1 MYSFRNSKNIF
12 FRDDIQGLRGLAIL
26 AVVFFHFFP
35 NLLPN
40 GFLGVDL
47 FFVISGYLITL
58 IIIKDL
64 KKKNFSF
71 FNFYLNRFKRIYPS
85 ILWLLLIFSTISF
98 FFLLPID
105 LKNFFN
111 SVLSTLFLVPN
122 IFFWLNGGYF
132 GPISELKPMLH
143 MWSLGVEIQ
152 FYIFFPIFLILLF
165 KYFKKY
171 IIFLFILCIIFSYL
185 LNLYLINIDGANLAF
200 FMLPNRIW
208 EFLIGGL
215 VAIIPVLRIKPL
227 LHLIIYYFFLIIL
240 LFLIILDL
248 NISLI
253 LRSTFLILSLFFV
266 IYFGKVN
273 QNIYYYLLN
282 NKVFS
287 FFGKISFSFYLW
299 HWPIL
304 VLAKYYF
311 VRPLYFYESSIFLLI
326 GFFISYLNWYL
337 IENYF
342 RFKSNFI
349 YLTRYSFLTIFLIV
363 IIYFINNFNNFFPK
377 RFTKEILNISD
388 SIGTNYRC
396 EKSAYI
402 IFGGSRACTIAN
414 EKNKHDNFYTV
425 ALLGNSHAQMY
436 GYAFE
441 DIIKRLSI
449 NGIIIPL
456 NNCLPTTTYNISKDC
471 MVKANKN
478 LSNIIDDDKIK
489 VVIIALT
496 WDHTY
501 LLDKFYN
508 INLEN
513 TDILLASSLYDL
525 VLDLKKNNKKSLIIG
540 PLSLPGYNFSSEASR
555 NIYFKKNE
563 SLKTSNDFDDFKSKY
578 YNILNYLESKDDIN
592 LIKPHEIQ
600 CKNNLKCSFL
610 IDGKSIFSD
619 GNHLSK
625 YGSLIFKD
633 LLLNNLVKKMN

>member
-12 FRDDIQGLRGLAIL
+12 FRDDIQGLRGIAIL

-47 FFVISGYLITL
+47 FFVISGYLITI

-64 KKKNFSF
+64 KKNNFSY

-85 ILWLLLIFSTISF
+85 ILLLLLIFSIISF

-152 FYIFFPIFLILLF
+152 FYIFFSIFLILLF
-165 KYFKKY
+165 RYFKKN

-185 LNLYLINIDGANLAF
+185 INLYLINIDGANLAF
-200 FMLPNRIW
+200 FMLPNRVW
-208 EFLIGGL
+208 EFLFGGL
-215 VAIIPVLRIKPL
+215 VAIIPSVRIQPL

-240 LFLIILDL
+240 LFLLILDL
-248 NISLI
+248 NISHI

-266 IYFGKVN
+266 IYFGN
-273 QNIYYYLLN
+273 FNNNYYSLLK
-282 NKVFS
+282 NKIFF

-304 VLAKYYF
+304 VLTKYYF
-311 VRPLYFYESSIFLLI
+311 VRPLYFYESFIFLLI
-326 GFFISYLNWYL
+326 SFSISYLNWYF

-342 RFKSNFI
+342 RFKSSFT
-349 YLTRYSFLTIFLIV
+349 YLTRYSFLTIFLI
-363 IIYFINNFNNFFPK
+363 IIMYIINNLYNSFPQ

-396 EKSAYI
+396 EKIKYI
-402 IFGGSRACTIAN
+402 IFGGSRACIIN
-414 EKNKHDNFYTV
+414 NDKYKNDDVYTV

-441 DIIKRLSI
+441 DIIKSLPI

-471 MVKANKN
+471 MIKAKEN
-478 LSNIIDDDKIK
+478 LYRIIEDDKIK

-496 WDHTY
+496 WDHKY
-501 LLDKFYN
+501 LLDKSYN
-508 INLEN
+508 AISDN

-555 NIYFKKNE
+555 NIYFERNKSFKI
-563 SLKTSNDFDDFKSKY
+563 SNDFKDFKSKY
-578 YNILNYLESKDDIN
+578 YNILNYLESKDDVN
-592 LIKPHEIQ
+592 LIKPHELQ
-600 CKNNLKCSFL
+600 CKYNLQCSFL
-610 IDGKSIFSD
+610 IGEKSIFSD
-619 GNHLSK
+619 DNHLSK

>member
-1 MYSFRNSKNIF
+1 MFYFGNKKKVF
-12 FRDDIQGLRGLAIL
+12 FRDDIQGLRGFAIL
-26 AVVFFHFFP
+26 AVALFHFFP
-35 NLLPN
+35 HLFPN

-47 FFVISGYLITL
+47 FFVISGYLITI

-64 KKKNFSF
+64 NKNNFSF
-71 FNFYLNRFKRIYPS
+71 FNFYLKRFKRIYPS
-85 ILWLLLIFSTISF
+85 ILLLLLIFSTISL
-98 FFLLPID
+98 FFLLPVD

-111 SVLSTLFLVPN
+111 SVLSTLFFIPN
-122 IFFWLNGGYF
+122 IYFWLNGGYF
-132 GPISELKPMLH
+132 GPVSELKPMLH

-165 KYFKKY
+165 KYLKKK

-215 VAIIPVLRIKPL
+215 VAIIPTFRLNSL
-227 LHLIIYYFFLIIL
+227 LHFIIYYFFLIIL
-240 LFLIILDL
+240 FLLIILDF
-248 NISLI
+248 NIDLI
-253 LRSTFLILSLFFV
+253 FRSTFLTLSLFFL
-266 IYFGKVN
+266 IYFGKAN
-273 QNIYYYLLN
+273 KSSYYSLLS
-282 NKVFS
+282 NKIFV
-287 FFGKISFSFYLW
+287 FFGKISYSFYLW

-304 VLAKYYF
+304 VLAKYYL
-311 VRPLYFYESSIFLLI
+311 VRPLNFYESCLFLFI
-326 GFFISYLNWYL
+326 SFSISYLNWYL

-342 RFKSNFI
+342 RFKSSFNFLI
-349 YLTRYSFLTIFLIV
+349 RYSLGTIFLI
-363 IIYFINNFNNFFPK
+363 IFIYSINNFNNSFPQ
-377 RFTKEILNISD
+377 RFTKEILNISN

-396 EKSAYI
+396 EKTAYI
-402 IFGGSRACTIAN
+402 IFGGSRACLILNERYKNNDVPTI
-414 EKNKHDNFYTV
+414 

-441 DIIKRLSI
+441 HVVNRLPI

-456 NNCLPTTTYNISKDC
+456 NNCLPTTTYNISRDC
-471 MVKANKN
+471 MLKAKEN
-478 LSNIIDDDKIK
+478 LSSIIKNDKIK
-489 VVIIALT
+489 VVIVALT
-496 WDHTY
+496 WDHKY

-508 INLEN
+508 ITSEN
-513 TDILLASSLYDL
+513 TDILLAFSLYDL
-525 VLDLKKNNKKSLIIG
+525 VLDLRKNNKKSLIIG

-563 SLKTSNDFDDFKSKY
+563 NLKTSNDFNEFKSKY
-578 YNILNYLESKDDIN
+578 SNILNYLESKDDVN

-619 GNHLSK
+619 DNHLSK

-633 LLLNNLVKKMN
+633 LLLNNLLKKMN